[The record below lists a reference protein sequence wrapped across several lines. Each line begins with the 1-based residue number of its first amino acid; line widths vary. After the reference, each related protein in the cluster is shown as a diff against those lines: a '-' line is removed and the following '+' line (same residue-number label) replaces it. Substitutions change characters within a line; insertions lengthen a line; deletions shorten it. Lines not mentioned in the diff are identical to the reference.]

1 MVKNGLSEQKFG
13 MFQPKV
19 ENRDVEFEKSI
30 PSQWSHPAPGD
41 SPSHNTVFCHHDVV
55 FQRPIRYDSLR
66 KLWGEYTGRFY
77 CIRSTK
83 AGTQQERLFTSL
95 TNVFLCMLVV
105 GIIPCLFL
113 SLVFLHWSCCLFVV
127 LHICVKWCCHGWFV
141 VLMCL
146 MCLMWMPGV
155 EVILAILMRSFTRP
169 P

>member
-83 AGTQQERLFTSL
+83 AGTQQERLSISL
-95 TNVFLCMLVV
+95 TNGLFVYV
-105 GIIPCLFL
+105 GRGHHSLSVSVSRFP
-113 SLVFLHWSCCLFVV
+113 SLVLLFVRYSPYKGV
-127 LHICVKWCCHGWFV
+127 V
-141 VLMCL
+141 VLSWL
-146 MCLMWMPGV
+146 LESPLVW
-155 EVILAILMRSFTRP
+155 E
-169 P
+169 